1 MERESE
7 STERVLGVSVN
18 QDASCAAVVTRKG
31 FIIYNIADY
40 LEVSTE
46 STTLLRPIS
55 PTSFPSLLYILPLL
69 LLRRSVSATSARACA
84 SRRCCTSPRCSPS

>member
-31 FIIYNIADY
+31 FIIYNIADQ
-40 LEVSTE
+40 LEVGRIQTSGN
-46 STTLLRPIS
+46 PIAYT
-55 PTSFPSLLYILPLL
+55 P
-69 LLRRSVSATSARACA
+69 
-84 SRRCCTSPRCSPS
+84 